1 MKRPLTSEKCLKVL
15 GLFLVSRI
23 VFSMMFD
30 FFCYTI
36 ILQTLMT
43 SFETART
50 HQSPP
55 ASAALQPAPIDPL
68 VNAPANVL
76 VWYEF
81 RGRVR
86 GVEIQSNRSVA
97 FAIKEICL
105 NNGITT
111 CADYVLRDGLRKLND
126 GELVSTLTDT
136 SESEPLYLINDKK
149 GMFYLN
155 CNIFFSTNLQP
166 DFLGRFLERFFG
178 AEYQRRPS
186 LLKSQSSSGTLIE
199 NSISPA
205 QPSKSSISLKSRKQE
220 KSLIISSDSS
230 KEQRLKKE

>member
-55 ASAALQPAPIDPL
+55 ASAALQPAPIAPL

-97 FAIKEICL
+97 FAIEKICL

-111 CADYVLRDGLRKLND
+111 CADYILRNDLRKLKD
-126 GELVSTLTDT
+126 GDLVSILTNT
-136 SESEPLYLINDKK
+136 SELEPLHLIYDKNA
-149 GMFYLN
+149 MFYLN
-155 CNIFFSTNLQP
+155 CDIFFTTNLQP
-166 DFLGRFLERFFG
+166 DFLCRLFLERLFG
-178 AEYQRRPS
+178 AEESQRRPS

-199 NSISPA
+199 NSISPT
-205 QPSKSSISLKSRKQE
+205 KSSISLMSRKPSH
-220 KSLIISSDSS
+220 SLIISSDSS
-230 KEQRLKKE
+230 KEHRLKKE